1 MTPAIATANNHQ
13 RCFSNTTTAP
23 LPGSDEEKNSFK
35 KLQKDFEYQF
45 REVFPDR
52 LAPRTVVII
61 PSLTLDSEI
70 LTKIKGHVYYEERM
84 LCMLMLLRMPQT
96 EVVFVSSIPVDQVT
110 IDYYLHLL
118 PGITGHHARQRLT
131 ILSCYDASAKPLTQK
146 ILERPRLMQRIKQK
160 ISDAQHSHL
169 ICFNVDAA
177 ERTLA
182 VQLGIPVFGCDP
194 DLLHLGSKTGSRT
207 IFKEC
212 GANLPA
218 GFENLHTQEDIAAAL
233 YQLKQNEP
241 TLRKAVVKVNDGFS
255 GEGNA
260 IYTYPIIQEETTLK
274 EKIVNSLLQMQVI
287 AEGLNY
293 PQFLQKFEEL
303 GGIVEAFVDGK
314 IKTSP
319 SVQCRINPLGEVE
332 IVSTHDQILGGA
344 DNQVF
349 LGAIFPAAPG
359 YAVDIAAIAKPIAE
373 RMAQYGVL
381 GRFAID
387 FLSVFENNQWTHY
400 AIEINLRK
408 GGTTHPLLMLQFLTD
423 GVYDASQ
430 GVYFMP
436 NGQTR
441 YYFASDNVSSP
452 AYIGLT
458 PSDLMDIAIF
468 HGLMYDGTTQ
478 EGVMFHLIG
487 ALSQY
492 GKLGMVCIANSP
504 EKAKAFYDKTIAI
517 LNKECMQNAVVI
529 TP

>member
-1 MTPAIATANNHQ
+1 MIPTTVNTITNK
-13 RCFSNTTTAP
+13 RCFTKTPIMPPA
-23 LPGSDEEKNSFK
+23 GSDDEKRIFK
-35 KLQKDFEYQF
+35 QLQQDFEHQF
-45 REVFPDR
+45 KEVFPDR
-52 LAPRTVVII
+52 LAPKTVVII

-96 EVVFVSSIPVDQVT
+96 QVVFVSSIPVDAVT

-146 ILERPRLMQRIKQK
+146 ILERPRLINRIKQK
-160 ISDAQHSHL
+160 ILDSRYSHL
-169 ICFNVDAA
+169 ICFNVADF

-194 DLLHLGSKTGSRT
+194 DLLHWGSKTGSRLL
-207 IFKEC
+207 FKEA
-212 GANLPA
+212 GAKLPA
-218 GFENLHTQEDIAAAL
+218 GFENLHTEADIAEAL
-233 YQLKQNEP
+233 YQLKLSEP
-241 TLRKAVVKVNDGFS
+241 ALRKAVVKVNDGFS

-260 IYTYPIIQEETTLK
+260 VFTYRDIPEHDLRK
-274 EKIVNSLLQMQVI
+274 EQITDQLPSIQVI
-287 AEGLNY
+287 ADGLSY
-293 PQFLQKFEEL
+293 QQFYEKFKEL
-303 GGIVEAFVDGK
+303 GGIVEAFIDGN

-319 SVQCRINPLGEVE
+319 SVQCRITPSGEVE

-349 LGAIFPAAPG
+349 LGASFPASSR
-359 YAVDIAAIAKPIAE
+359 YAVEIAAIAKPIAE
-373 RMAQYGVL
+373 RMAAYGVL

-387 FLSVFENNQWTHY
+387 FLSVYENNNWTHY

-408 GGTTHPLLMLQFLTD
+408 GGTTHPYLMLQFLTD
-423 GVYDASQ
+423 GMYDAAE
-430 GVYFMP
+430 GIYRMH
-436 NGQTR
+436 NGQPR

-458 PSDLMDIAIF
+458 PSDLVDIAMF

-487 ALSQY
+487 ALSQF
-492 GKLGMVCIANSP
+492 GKLGMVCIASSP
-504 EKAKAFYDKTIAI
+504 EKAKLLYERTIAI
-517 LNKECMQNAVVI
+517 LDNECI
-529 TP
+529 